1 MGKQRECLVLV
12 EGYAPYVVK
21 VSHDAT
27 SYSDYKTGRELP
39 FTIIRMNGFSDSD
52 GIYCCIASDKSMED
66 NTDEARALLKA
77 YKVKPLWRPGQL
89 LMVALTTAGSV
100 QKTT

>member
-12 EGYAPYVVK
+12 EGYDPYVVK

-39 FTIIRMNGFSDSD
+39 FTIIRMNGFSDSE
-52 GIYCCIASDKSMED
+52 GVYC
-66 NTDEARALLKA
+66 
-77 YKVKPLWRPGQL
+77 
-89 LMVALTTAGSV
+89 
-100 QKTT
+100 